1 MNDLCGSLAVVLHRY
16 FSGGGHECVSGV
28 AHNLH
33 LVHEA
38 VSPPV

>member
-1 MNDLCGSLAVVLHRY
+1 MNDLWQFGSRVAQIFVR
-16 FSGGGHECVSGV
+16 GVSGV